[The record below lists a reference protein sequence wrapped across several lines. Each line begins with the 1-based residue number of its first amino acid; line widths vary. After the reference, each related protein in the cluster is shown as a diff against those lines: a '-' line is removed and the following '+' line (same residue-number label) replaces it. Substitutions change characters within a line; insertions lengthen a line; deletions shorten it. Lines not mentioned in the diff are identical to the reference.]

1 MANGVRAF
9 TKAASVAYRSISEA
23 ERKELVD
30 TSAQPVKQQMSLKDI
45 KKAGPQIFRGVQ
57 KEVFK

>member
-1 MANGVRAF
+1 MANGVGAF
-9 TKAASVAYRSISEA
+9 TKAASVAYKNTSEA

-30 TSAQPVKQQMSLKDI
+30 TSAQSVKQQISLKYI
-45 KKAGPQIFRGVQ
+45 KKAGSQIFWRVQ